1 MKKPAVV
8 PALLCLTLLIL
19 NGCASML
26 PSAQQHTEARWHN
39 YEEARLAFDAIQPG
53 STSKAQLADMG
64 FDPFKVPNIK
74 LLNYLELMRI
84 FLPNDSIRLAD
95 LHPDIQSCLS
105 ARNECLGYEVLLG
118 NNAKQRFG
126 NLFLDLFNF
135 RRQTRSSGWQF
146 RGLIVL
152 RKDQVIYK
160 VESGQPNT
168 LEFED
173 KKNPL
178 GPIQDISFPS
188 LMGY

>member
-1 MKKPAVV
+1 MCKPLVAVTLSL
-8 PALLCLTLLIL
+8 ALVLS
-19 NGCASML
+19 GCASML
-26 PSAQQHTEARWHN
+26 PSAQQHVEARWQS
-39 YEEARLAFDAIQPG
+39 YEEARAAFDLIESG
-53 STSKAQLADMG
+53 KTNKTQLSEMG
-64 FDPFKVPNIK
+64 FDPFKTPNIK

-95 LHPDIQSCLS
+95 LHPDIQSCLT
-105 ARNECLGYEVLLG
+105 ARNDCLGYEVLLG

-152 RKDQVIYK
+152 QKDQVIYT
-160 VESGQPNT
+160 VGSGQPNT

-178 GPIQDISFPS
+178 GPLQDIPMPS
-188 LMGY
+188 LIKY

>member
-1 MKKPAVV
+1 MNKS
-8 PALLCLTLLIL
+8 LLAAPLSLSLLL
-19 NGCASML
+19 MTGCANML
-26 PSAQQHTEARWHN
+26 PSAQQHIESRWQS
-39 YEEARLAFDAIQPG
+39 YEEAREAFDAIQSG
-53 STSKAQLADMG
+53 NTSKAQLQEMG
-64 FDPFKVPNIK
+64 FDPYKVPNIK

-95 LHPDIQSCLS
+95 LHPDIQGCLK
-105 ARNECLGYEVLLG
+105 ARKDCVGYEVTLG
-118 NNAKQRFG
+118 NNNRKRFG

-152 RKDQVIYK
+152 QKDQVIYK

-173 KKNPL
+173 KRNPL
-178 GPIQDISFPS
+178 GPIQDISIPS
-188 LMGY
+188 LIGY

>member
-1 MKKPAVV
+1 MSTPRLAVTLSL
-8 PALLCLTLLIL
+8 ALLL
-19 NGCASML
+19 NGCADLL
-26 PSAQQHTEARWHN
+26 PSAQQHVEASWQS
-39 YEEARLAFDAIQPG
+39 YEEARGAFDLIEPG
-53 STSKAQLADMG
+53 KTNKMQLSEMG
-64 FDPFKVPNIK
+64 FDPFKIPNIK

-84 FLPNDSIRLAD
+84 FLPNDSIRLPD
-95 LHPDIQSCLS
+95 LHPDIQSCLT
-105 ARNECLGYEVLLG
+105 ARNDCQGYEVLLG
-118 NNAKQRFG
+118 NNARKRFG

-152 RKDQVIYK
+152 QKDQVIYK

-178 GPIQDISFPS
+178 GPLQDIPMPS
-188 LMGY
+188 LIKY

>member
-1 MKKPAVV
+1 MKTIVV
-8 PALLCLTLLIL
+8 LLAALMSA
-19 NGCASML
+19 GCSSML
-26 PSAQQHTEARWHN
+26 PSAQQHVEARWQS
-39 YEEARLAFDAIQPG
+39 YEEARAAFDLIESG
-53 STSKAQLADMG
+53 KTNKTQLSEMG
-64 FDPFKVPNIK
+64 FDPFKIPNIK

-95 LHPDIQSCLS
+95 LHPDIQSCLT
-105 ARNECLGYEVLLG
+105 ARNDCQGYEVLLG

-152 RKDQVIYK
+152 QKDQVIYK

-178 GPIQDISFPS
+178 GPLQDIPMPS
-188 LMGY
+188 LIKY